1 MTFRPETVA
10 VAQFV
15 GPPPLLQLLHHADRY
30 PEAPGNLFPRALP
43 RIVARHDPLPQVQR
57 QRLHPPS
64 QRPIKRIWL
73 KFYLKCSSLSLAPDP
88 PLALGLLACP

>member
-43 RIVARHDPLPQVQR
+43 RIVAGHDPLPQVQR
-57 QRLHPPS
+57 QRLPPTAATN
-64 QRPIKRIWL
+64 QAN
-73 KFYLKCSSLSLAPDP
+73 LAKV
-88 PLALGLLACP
+88 LFKML